1 MESTDVK
8 ILTLEGQFYMKLT
21 RCLNPGETITV
32 KIFKTLILEKHFY
45 VSTS

>member
-1 MESTDVK
+1 MSTNVK
-8 ILTLEGQFYMKLT
+8 NKTLQGQFYMKLT
-21 RCLNPGETITV
+21 RCLTPETSRV